1 MNVGALDGIKIFE
14 FASYVSGP
22 FAGMLLADL
31 GAEVVK
37 ISHQMA
43 AMRSVTGASRTT
55 TARLAP

>member
-37 ISHQMA
+37 IESPDGGDPF
-43 AMRSVTGASRTT
+43 R
-55 TARLAP
+55 